1 MQSARRNFGMM
12 RRQLR
17 KEAIRTNIKNDPE
30 DASYE
35 ETMPIAR
42 VWGAYEHER
51 RIHDA
56 NMVDE
61 SQENVDVLLVF
72 AGLFLV
78 VTATICRT
86 ETCRRT
92 TPLLAS
98 LLFELVLV
106 QRTIANDASVDTIP
120 SSPLSSNIA
129 FVPATTDVW
138 VNGLWFTSLFLSLT
152 TTLVTV
158 VTK

>member
-1 MQSARRNFGMM
+1 
-12 RRQLR
+12 
-17 KEAIRTNIKNDPE
+17 
-30 DASYE
+30 
-35 ETMPIAR
+35 
-42 VWGAYEHER
+42 
-51 RIHDA
+51 
-56 NMVDE
+56 MVDE

-78 VTATICRT
+78 VTATFCRT

-106 QRTIANDASVDTIP
+106 QRAIANDASVDTIP